1 MLIIPKYPYLARE
14 ETRGILQYTEEVCPI
29 VEKTYFCQRQFQP
42 RDECLEQLL
51 NTSTPD
57 LLNCPI
63 FKVNAAES
71 IVEQISRKTV
81 LILPTRPK
89 RMMTRCADNQQY
101 VEINRSTLV
110 QMHDQCEVEI
120 DGRKFSNNI
129 NVQETRPLILPEVKL
144 ENLKSSK
151 ILVTLNL
158 TKIDLEDIYRLRE
171 ANNQYFPIDQLEN
184 QTRGTWPSY
193 VLGLCFILAIIL
205 VATQWK
211 KFRQLKLACQKKSDT
226 NIQSSGPEAD
236 LPKPRSRGQ
245 SY

>member
-14 ETRGILQYTEEVCPI
+14 ETRGILQYTEEVCPM
-29 VEKTYFCQRQFQP
+29 VEKTYFCQQQFQP

-71 IVEQISRKTV
+71 IAEQISRKTV

-89 RMMTRCADNQQY
+89 RMMARCADNQEY
-101 VEINRSTLV
+101 LEINRSTLV
-110 QMHDQCEVEI
+110 QMHDQC
-120 DGRKFSNNI
+120 
-129 NVQETRPLILPEVKL
+129 ETRPLILPEVKL

-151 ILVTLNL
+151 ILVTPNL
-158 TKIDLEDIYRLRE
+158 TKIELEDIYRLRE
-171 ANNQYFPIDQLEN
+171 ANNQYFPIDQLES

-193 VLGLCFILAIIL
+193 VLGLCFILTIIL

-226 NIQSSGPEAD
+226 NIQSPGPEAD
-236 LPKPRSRGQ
+236 PPKPRSRIFEA
-245 SY
+245 